1 MSFSFLGTW
10 TTGQFE
16 QLRKFAKVQEQDL
29 KKRAEFL
36 RRKLSDNGI
45 FVTEYDEASYHPI
58 RYSVTPFSY
67 ASKLFQAYR
76 ALGGHPET
84 EFLLRTRDQPVF
96 LTRGTS
102 INTEDSSDTTS
113 GYSDTYS
120 NGRRYRGSQRF
131 DRDVAV
137 QVEKFKGWQ
146 LEVIKR
152 KREHLEYKIKR
163 AIDYSD
169 QLLIEAEMIEAM
181 LAEDSATSIDAQVT
195 KVNLI
200 ATRTGAANVIQD
212 MFDLFGFGIGRT
224 LDQNS
229 TASIEEADA
238 ERLR

>member
-36 RRKLSDNGI
+36 RRKISDNGI
-45 FVTEYDEASYHPI
+45 FVTEYDEATYHPI

-76 ALGGHPET
+76 ALGGHPEK

-96 LTRGTS
+96 LTRGNS
-102 INTEDSSDTTS
+102 INTEDPTDTTS
-113 GYSDTYS
+113 GYSDMYS

-137 QVEKFKGWQ
+137 SVERFKGWQ
-146 LEVIKR
+146 LEAIKR

-169 QLLIEAEMIEAM
+169 QLAIEAEMIDAM
-181 LAEDSATSIDAQVT
+181 LQDGSESSIDAQVT
-195 KVNLI
+195 KINLI
-200 ATRTGAANVIQD
+200 STRTGAANVIQD
-212 MFDLFGFGIGRT
+212 LFDLFGFGIGQT

-229 TASIEEADA
+229 VASIEEAEAD
-238 ERLR
+238 RLR